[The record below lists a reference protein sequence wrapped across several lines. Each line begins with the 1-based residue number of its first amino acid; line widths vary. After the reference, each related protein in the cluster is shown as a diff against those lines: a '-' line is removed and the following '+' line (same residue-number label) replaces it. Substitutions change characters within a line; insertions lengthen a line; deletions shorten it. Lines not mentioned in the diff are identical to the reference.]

1 MTATPTPDDL
11 SGTVDEQQRQLAALV
26 EDGELTAEWLLRQ
39 LQRTQAAWA
48 ADDTTLDIE
57 HDSRVDY

>member
-1 MTATPTPDDL
+1 MTSTPTPDDL

-26 EDGELTAEWLLRQ
+26 DGGELTAEWLLRQ

-57 HDSRVDY
+57 QDSRVDY